1 MKEEPT
7 MDHGTV
13 FLNAGKDKP
22 VRQGHP
28 WIFSGAI
35 RKEPKNPVP
44 GMIVDVMDADKKFVA
59 RGYYNPHSQIRVR
72 VLTTNDFEM
81 IDGAFIR
88 RRIAQSVAR
97 REGLFLSGATT
108 CARLVAHE
116 SDLLPGLIVD
126 RYGDWISFQIV
137 TAGMERWRPEI
148 IEALKEICRPAGII
162 ERSDDAVREKEG
174 LSQRCEIVFGK
185 APEGPV
191 PVLENGMK
199 LFVDIEGGHKTGFYL
214 DQRDNRAIIRDY
226 AKGLRILNCF
236 SFTGGFSV
244 AAMMGGAKEVINVD
258 ESAPAL
264 DIARKNLEANGF
276 KTRDEQ
282 FIRADVF
289 KLLRD
294 FKASG
299 ELFDL
304 VILDPP
310 KFVTSTAHIDRACR
324 GYKDLSM
331 IGMQLLKP
339 NGLLATFSCSGMVS
353 RDLFQKV
360 VFGASH
366 DAKVNMQIIKH
377 LSQAECHPTLLT
389 FPESLYL
396 KGFLL
401 RRIDS

>member
-1 MKEEPT
+1 ME
-7 MDHGTV
+7 HGTV
-13 FLNAGKDKP
+13 FLHAGKDKP

-44 GMIVDVMDADKKFVA
+44 GMTVDVMDADKKFVA

-81 IDGAFIR
+81 IDSAFIR
-88 RRIAQSVAR
+88 RRIEESIAR
-97 REGLFLSGATT
+97 RTHIFTSGKTS

-116 SDLLPGLIVD
+116 SDMLPGLIVD

-148 IEALKEICRPAGII
+148 IETLKNVCKPSGII
-162 ERSDDAVREKEG
+162 ERSDEAVREKEG
-174 LSQRCEIVFGK
+174 LPQRIEVVFGTLP
-185 APEGPV
+185 PEPISV
-191 PVLENGMK
+191 QENGMK
-199 LFVDIEGGHKTGFYL
+199 LLVDIESGHKTGFYL
-214 DQRDNRAIIRDY
+214 DQRDSRAVIQEY

-236 SFTGGFSV
+236 SFTGGFAVS
-244 AAMMGGAKEVINVD
+244 AMMGGALEVINID

-264 DIARKNLEANGF
+264 GIARKNLESNGF
-276 KTRDEQ
+276 KTSDEH
-282 FIRADVF
+282 FIKGDVF
-289 KLLRD
+289 KILREL
-294 FKASG
+294 KASG
-299 ELFDL
+299 KTFDM

-324 GYKDLSM
+324 GYKDLSLL
-331 IGMQLLKP
+331 GMQLLKP

-360 VFGASH
+360 VFGASL
-366 DAKVNMQIIKH
+366 DAKANMQIIKH

-396 KGFLL
+396 KGFLM
-401 RRIDS
+401 RRIEG

>member
-1 MKEEPT
+1 ME
-7 MDHGTV
+7 HGTV
-13 FLNAGKDKP
+13 FLHAGKDKP

-44 GMIVDVMDADKKFVA
+44 GMTVDVLDADKNFVA

-72 VLTTNDFEM
+72 VLTTNDLEM
-81 IDGAFIR
+81 IDQAFIQ
-88 RRIAQSVAR
+88 RRIEESVTR
-97 REGLFLSGATT
+97 RKGIFTSGKTT
-108 CARLVAHE
+108 CARLVSHE

-148 IEALKEICRPAGII
+148 IETLKNVCKPLGII
-162 ERSDDAVREKEG
+162 ERSDEAVREKEG
-174 LSQRCEIVFGK
+174 LSQRVEVVFGT
-185 APEGPV
+185 PPQGPIS
-191 PVLENGMK
+191 VLENGMK
-199 LFVDIEGGHKTGFYL
+199 ILVDIESGHKTGFYL
-214 DQRDNRAIIRDY
+214 DQRDSRAVIQEY

-236 SFTGGFSV
+236 SFTGGFAVS
-244 AAMMGGAKEVINVD
+244 AMMGGAIEVINID

-264 DIARKNLEANGF
+264 DIGRKNLESNGF
-276 KTRDEQ
+276 KTSDEQ
-282 FIRADVF
+282 FIKGDVF
-289 KLLRD
+289 KILRE
-294 FKASG
+294 FKADG
-299 ELFDL
+299 KTFDM

-324 GYKDLSM
+324 GYKDLSLL
-331 IGMQLLKP
+331 GMQLLNP

-360 VFGASH
+360 VFGASL
-366 DAKVNMQIIKH
+366 DAKAKMQIIKH

-396 KGFLL
+396 KGFLM
-401 RRIDS
+401 RRIEG